1 MEWVTR
7 YARHCGFKPAAGHTF
22 ASGLRARFGPAPWR
36 VLCRSGRAA
45 FLPILRNRDLS
56 LDSLVVYCYELARRS
71 FVRAP
76 RPELLAFFV
85 LQRRLYFTRGCR
97 IPEGIDYAIMRI
109 ADREAHLRTADVAQV
124 TNWQARTK
132 AAIGPRVHWATLV
145 GRARQAAE
153 QVAAE
158 TRHAQDA
165 PWHFYCGEV
174 AWRGLTV
181 KPLVNR
187 AELWHEGAGM
197 RSCLY
202 ALGRECE
209 ARSLSRFFS
218 VSRGRRRVA
227 TLELALA
234 PPEPGFAGMDRE
246 LGRWFVKDLR
256 LAYNRLPD
264 AALVASMTSFAKM
277 YNDWSKRPRR
287 WPEKHAEALR
297 EHLAEP
303 QRRAQQARLRTAI
316 FQSLQGDA
324 AARTAAASTAT
335 ASGSASAQQSTPA
348 PQGAVGQR
356 RMTMSR
362 EEMEAIALRH
372 GFRIAP
378 PDHPVYR
385 EGPTIIFASSRRAPA
400 GGKVV
405 DLPYGDAGAAGDS
418 CAGGAS
424 APS

>member
-1 MEWVTR
+1 MEWVAR

-22 ASGLRARFGPAPWR
+22 ASGLRARFGPAAWR

-45 FLPILRNRDLS
+45 FLPILSNRDLS

-109 ADREAHLRTADVAQV
+109 ADRELHLRTADVAEV

-132 AAIGPRVHWATLV
+132 ADIGPRVRWATLV
-145 GRARQAAE
+145 ERTRQAAA

-209 ARSLSRFFS
+209 AQSLSRFFS

-234 PPEPGFAGMDRE
+234 PPEPGFVGMDRE

-264 AALVASMTSFAKM
+264 AALVASMKSFAQM
-277 YNDWSKRPRR
+277 YNQWSKRPHR

-297 EHLAEP
+297 KHLAEP

-324 AARTAAASTAT
+324 AARDAT
-335 ASGSASAQQSTPA
+335 ASAVVAPGAASVQKSTPA
-348 PQGAVGQR
+348 PQPTTGQR

-362 EEMEAIALRH
+362 EEMEAAARAR
-372 GFRIAP
+372 GFRIAG

-418 CAGGAS
+418 CADGAS
-424 APS
+424 ARS

>member
-1 MEWVTR
+1 MEWVVR

-22 ASGLRARFGPAPWR
+22 ASGLRARFGPAAWR

-56 LDSLVVYCYELARRS
+56 LDSLVAYCYELARRS

-85 LQRRLYFTRGCR
+85 LQRRLYFTHECR

-109 ADREAHLRTADVAQV
+109 ADREAQLRAADVAHV

-132 AAIGPRVHWATLV
+132 VAIEPRMRWATLV
-145 GRARQAAE
+145 ERARQAAE

-158 TRHAQDA
+158 TGHAQDV

-227 TLELALA
+227 TLELALT
-234 PPEPGFAGMDRE
+234 PPEPGFVGMDRE
-246 LGRWFVKDLR
+246 LGRWVVKDLR

-264 AALVASMTSFAKM
+264 TALVASMKSFAKM

-297 EHLAEP
+297 KHLAEP

-316 FQSLQGDA
+316 FQSLQEDA
-324 AARTAAASTAT
+324 AARDAAASAVV
-335 ASGSASAQQSTPA
+335 ASGAASVQKSTPA
-348 PQGAVGQR
+348 PQPATGHS

-362 EEMEAIALRH
+362 EEMEAAARARGI
-372 GFRIAP
+372 RIAG

-385 EGPTIIFASSRRAPA
+385 EGPTIIFASSRRSPP
-400 GGKVV
+400 GSKVV
-405 DLPYGDAGAAGDS
+405 DLPYSDLGVAGDS
-418 CAGGAS
+418 CVDGAL